1 MKNQKGNVKQFLLKS
16 HQKQKQKQKQNN
28 LGINLTKEV
37 KDLYAENYKAL
48 IKESKHD
55 SKKWK
60 AIPCSYIR
68 RINVIKMAILPK
80 AIYRFSVI
88 PVKLPMIVFTELQQI
103 ILKFI

>member
-1 MKNQKGNVKQFLLKS
+1 MKYQKGNVKQFLLQS
-16 HQKQKQKQKQNN
+16 HQKQKQKQNN

-68 RINVIKMAILPK
+68 RIYVIKMAILPK
-80 AIYRFSVI
+80 AIYRFSVLS
-88 PVKLPMIVFTELQQI
+88 VKLPMTVFTELQQI
-103 ILKFI
+103 ILKFT